1 MTINFRVN
9 KITKP
14 GQQETRAIRRESD
27 DDTSSFYRRNS
38 RIYFYTHYY
47 YTHSNIYTNYTLL
60 LFKIFPLRSYL
71 YYKSAITV
79 LVVKQFTLFSE
90 I

>member
-27 DDTSSFYRRNS
+27 DDTPSFYRRNS

-47 YTHSNIYTNYTLL
+47 YTHSNI
-60 LFKIFPLRSYL
+60 
-71 YYKSAITV
+71 
-79 LVVKQFTLFSE
+79 
-90 I
+90 

>member
-14 GQQETRAIRRESD
+14 GQQETRDIRRESD
-27 DDTSSFYRRNS
+27 NDTPSFYRRNS

-47 YTHSNIYTNYTLL
+47 YTHSNIHSNYTLL

-71 YYKSAITV
+71 YYTLAITV
-79 LVVKQFTLFSE
+79 LVVKQITLLLE

>member
-14 GQQETRAIRRESD
+14 GQQETRAIRCESD
-27 DDTSSFYRRNS
+27 DNTPSFYRRNS

-47 YTHSNIYTNYTLL
+47 YTHSKIYSNYTLL

-71 YYKSAITV
+71 YYTSAITV